1 MNKLISISLFLFFAL
16 GCNSTKQLRSDWVVV
31 DKQIQISKD
40 WEYLLEIDSTLIV
53 NKFNRQFPNQLNIG
67 DQIKIS
73 NDLIVNKDK
82 SYSYYCS
89 DSTLSLRHTDV
100 VYSLKYRLMK
110 NELVIYREMQQ
121 GSINWKLNKNEN

>member
-40 WEYLLEIDSTLIV
+40 WEYLLEIDSTFIV
-53 NKFNRQFPNQLNIG
+53 NKFNRQFPNQLDIG
-67 DQIKIS
+67 DHIKIS
-73 NDLIVNKDK
+73 KDLIVNKDK

-89 DSTLSLRHTDV
+89 DSTLSLRYTDV

-110 NELVIYREMQQ
+110 NELEIYREMQQ
-121 GSINWKLNKNEN
+121 GIIKWKLNENER

>member
-1 MNKLISISLFLFFAL
+1 MNKLISISLFVFFAL

-53 NKFNRQFPNQLNIG
+53 NKFNRQFPNQLEIG

-73 NDLIVNKDK
+73 KNLIVNKDK

-100 VYSLKYRLMK
+100 VYSLKYKLMK
-110 NELVIYREMQQ
+110 NEMEIYREMQQ
-121 GSINWKLNKNEN
+121 GIIIWKLNKNER

>member
-1 MNKLISISLFLFFAL
+1 MNKLISISLFLFITL
-16 GCNSTKQLRSDWVVV
+16 GCNSTKQLRSEWVVV

-53 NKFNRQFPNQLNIG
+53 NKFNRQFPNQLEIG

-73 NDLIVNKDK
+73 KDQIVNKDK
-82 SYSYYCS
+82 SYSYYYS

-100 VYSLKYRLMK
+100 VYSLKYKLMK
-110 NELVIYREMQQ
+110 NEMEIYREMQQ
-121 GSINWKLNKNEN
+121 GIIKWKLNKNER

>member
-1 MNKLISISLFLFFAL
+1 MNKLISISLFLFFTL
-16 GCNSTKQLRSDWVVV
+16 SCNSTKQLRNDWVVI

-53 NKFNRQFPNQLNIG
+53 NKFNRQFPNQLEIG

-73 NDLIVNKDK
+73 KDLIVNKDK

-100 VYSLKYRLMK
+100 IYSLKYKLMK
-110 NELVIYREMQQ
+110 NEMEIYREMQQ
-121 GSINWKLNKNEN
+121 GIIKWKLNKNER